1 LNKMKNRSLKLIIVF
16 MALILQATLVSSVA
30 PNGATTSPGASTT
43 APSDP
48 AGSANAQAG
57 NVTNLNI
64 FGYSTTQ
71 SWQGFFGNVSGT
83 IELANANNKT
93 LYNWSL
99 ASPEGEVYASTN
111 SSIVWTNIQC
121 FNFTAIGNGTNEAG
135 HGGTTNLYGT
145 NLTNLETRFSISS
158 DDPDGVN
165 ETFTFPAN
173 GHDLFY
179 AAGNQFSDGE
189 CPSTKVFSS
198 SGPVNDQFEE
208 VLLYEPTSS
217 SVVFASLLEK
227 NLVGFDSSTYDFE
240 MLVLENG
247 HGTDTSSTPYYFY
260 VELE

>member
-1 LNKMKNRSLKLIIVF
+1 MNNKNFKLIGVF
-16 MALILQATLVSSVA
+16 VTIILQITFVSSIQ
-30 PNGATTSPGASTT
+30 PNGATIDPGVSTT
-43 APSDP
+43 APADP
-48 AGSANAQAG
+48 ASSVQAQAG

-71 SWQGFFGNVSGT
+71 SWQGFFGNVSGV
-83 IELANANNKT
+83 IELTDNLNKT
-93 LYNWSL
+93 MYNWTL

-111 SSIVWTNIQC
+111 SSINWANVQC
-121 FNFTAIGNGTNEAG
+121 FNFTANGNGTSETG
-135 HGGTTNLYGT
+135 RGGTTNLYGT
-145 NLTNLETRFSISS
+145 NLTSLETRFGI
-158 DDPDGVN
+158 DQERVDGVN
-165 ETFTFPAN
+165 ETFSFPAN

-189 CPSTKVFSS
+189 CLSTKVFSS

-217 SVVFASLLEK
+217 SVIFTSLLEK
-227 NLVGFDSSTYDFE
+227 NAVGFDNNGYDFE

-247 HGTDTSSTPYYFY
+247 HGGDTSTTSYYFY